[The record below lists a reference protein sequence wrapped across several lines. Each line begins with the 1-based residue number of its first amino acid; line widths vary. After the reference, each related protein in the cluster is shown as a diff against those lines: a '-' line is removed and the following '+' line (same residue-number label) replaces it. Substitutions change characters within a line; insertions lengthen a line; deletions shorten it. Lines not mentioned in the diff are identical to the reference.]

1 MRESFRQVVF
11 CEFERNN
18 EYKDSANAKKA
29 NEDLKYMKETMRYD
43 RKKENKDDDD
53 EEYFN
58 FQEKINYILEEQE
71 EIFSLH
77 MTAIKVLGT
86 LDRNLI

>member
-1 MRESFRQVVF
+1 MSS
-11 CEFERNN
+11 N

-29 NEDLKYMKETMRYD
+29 NEDLKYMKETMRHD
-43 RKKENKDDDD
+43 RKKENNKNDDD

-77 MTAIKVLGT
+77 MTAIKVLIA
-86 LDRNLI
+86 LMQNLY